1 MRLASTCSGGTS
13 GSADGA
19 RAIMILPCDRRSL
32 VTNLPAHRLD
42 PRMLRVWYISDVI
55 GIIAVAVLA
64 VVAWAVV
71 RHLGGDVF
79 WVYLIAGVI
88 EAICLG
94 DLLIS
99 PRVEMATWRYDVT
112 PTDVDLY
119 HGVFT
124 KKRVLVPLVR
134 VQHVQTKQGPILRAH
149 GLATV
154 TISTAGESFE
164 IPGLAEEDANELRDR
179 VAELARLAKEDV

>member
-1 MRLASTCSGGTS
+1 MSQ
-13 GSADGA
+13 
-19 RAIMILPCDRRSL
+19 LPS
-32 VTNLPAHRLD
+32 HRLD
-42 PRMLRVWYISDVI
+42 PRMLRVWYVSDIV
-55 GIIAVAVLA
+55 GMV
-64 VVAWAVV
+64 VVAALALAAWLVV

-79 WVYLIAGVI
+79 WVYLVAGIV
-88 EAICLG
+88 EVVCVG
-94 DLLIS
+94 DLIIS

-124 KKRVLVPLVR
+124 QKRVLVPLVR
-134 VQHVQTKQGPILRAH
+134 VQHVETKQGPILRAH

-164 IPGLAEEDANELRDR
+164 IPGLAEDDANELRDR

>member
-1 MRLASTCSGGTS
+1 MSS
-13 GSADGA
+13 
-19 RAIMILPCDRRSL
+19 LPS
-32 VTNLPAHRLD
+32 HRLD
-42 PRMLRVWYISDVI
+42 PRMLRVWYVSDVI
-55 GIIAVAVLA
+55 GIVAVAFLA
-64 VVAWAVV
+64 VVAWLIV
-71 RHLGGDVF
+71 RRLGGDVF
-79 WVYLIAGVI
+79 WVYLVAGIV
-88 EAICLG
+88 ELVCVG

-164 IPGLAEEDANELRDR
+164 IPGLAEDDANELRDR

>member
-1 MRLASTCSGGTS
+1 MSQ
-13 GSADGA
+13 
-19 RAIMILPCDRRSL
+19 LPS
-32 VTNLPAHRLD
+32 HRLD
-42 PRMLRVWYISDVI
+42 PRMLRVWYVSDIV
-55 GIIAVAVLA
+55 GMV
-64 VVAWAVV
+64 VVAALALAAWLVV

-79 WVYLIAGVI
+79 WVYLVAGIV
-88 EAICLG
+88 EVVCVG
-94 DLLIS
+94 DLIIS

-134 VQHVQTKQGPILRAH
+134 VQHVETKQGPILRAH
-149 GLATV
+149 GLAMV

-164 IPGLAEEDANELRDR
+164 IPGLAEDDANELRDR

>member
-1 MRLASTCSGGTS
+1 MPSP
-13 GSADGA
+13 
-19 RAIMILPCDRRSL
+19 LP
-32 VTNLPAHRLD
+32 THRLD
-42 PRMLRVWYISDVI
+42 PRMLRVWCVSDAI
-55 GIIAVAVLA
+55 GIVVVAALAVA
-64 VVAWAVV
+64 AWLIV

-79 WVYLIAGVI
+79 WVYLVAGII
-88 EAICLG
+88 ELICIG

-134 VQHVQTKQGPILRAH
+134 VQHVQTKQGPILRAN
-149 GLATV
+149 GLASV
-154 TISTAGESFE
+154 TISTAGKSFE
-164 IPGLAEEDANELRDR
+164 IPGLAEEDAAELRDR